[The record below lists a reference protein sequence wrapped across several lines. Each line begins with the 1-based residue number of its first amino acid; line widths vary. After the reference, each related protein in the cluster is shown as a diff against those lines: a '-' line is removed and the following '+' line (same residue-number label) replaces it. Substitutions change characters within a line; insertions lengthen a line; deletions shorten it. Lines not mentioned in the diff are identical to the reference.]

1 MRTKRI
7 ATLFTALVLL
17 LGTVVPVLAVTGLGI
32 NSWLLAGASN
42 QGKTCAELDDAYA
55 DVGTTWVEFKLELGD
70 LANGTYTDGTIEV
83 TLSNYGTTIFDWASN
98 IGVDAIVVKDG
109 VDGADFYVYDGLTSP
124 ADGTVGPS
132 GSSTRDSEATSD
144 TGLTTPGGDKD
155 ISHISFC
162 YDTGD
167 ETPSID
173 IEKSTNGQDADIPTG
188 PIITVGDPVNW
199 QYVVHNTGNVELTNV
214 TVTDDRGVTVSC
226 PQNTLDPDESMTCTA
241 SGVAAAGQYANLGT
255 ATGTP
260 PVGND
265 VSDEDP
271 SHYFGAE
278 PSIDIEKST
287 NGQDADIPT
296 GPIITV
302 GDPVNWQYVVH
313 NTGNVELTGVTV
325 TDDQGVTVS
334 CPQNTLDPDESMT
347 CTASGVAAAGQ
358 YANLG
363 TATGTPPVGDDVSD
377 EDPSHYF
384 GEEPTAITLASFT
397 AEPDAGGVTLAW
409 ETAAEIDNAGFNLYR
424 AAAPDGPYTKV
435 NSALI
440 AAQGSPA
447 SGASYSFVDEGLAPG
462 TYTYKLEDVDLNGVA
477 TLHGPFSTTLQPNLR
492 RPSYRPTLPD

>member
-167 ETPSID
+167 ET
-173 IEKSTNGQDADIPTG
+173 
-188 PIITVGDPVNW
+188 
-199 QYVVHNTGNVELTNV
+199 
-214 TVTDDRGVTVSC
+214 
-226 PQNTLDPDESMTCTA
+226 
-241 SGVAAAGQYANLGT
+241 
-255 ATGTP
+255 
-260 PVGND
+260 
-265 VSDEDP
+265 
-271 SHYFGAE
+271 